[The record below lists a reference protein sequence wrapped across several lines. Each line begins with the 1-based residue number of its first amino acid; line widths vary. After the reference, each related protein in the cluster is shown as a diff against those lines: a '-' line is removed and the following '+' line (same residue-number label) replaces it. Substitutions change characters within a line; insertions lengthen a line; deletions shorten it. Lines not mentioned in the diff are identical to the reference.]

1 MKKYTVIPW
10 SMNVFI
16 KIGGREREIHQ
27 FDSLASA
34 PFKKVTDFRSDIL
47 KGKPRIYNSLFK
59 QWKRRGEGRERER
72 EKEEWKS
79 VAKRA
84 SAGVTI
90 FSTASA
96 ERIRDWERQTR
107 ENRILSP
114 ITLRYNVCGQKCLDS
129 IVSALFIRIYMH
141 RDLKKK
147 EDPFSSSP
155 PPPAWCSSW
164 LMNKGSANRI
174 KGSTRSTP

>member
-1 MKKYTVIPW
+1 MHRHTVIHECF
-10 SMNVFI
+10 N
-16 KIGGREREIHQ
+16 KIGEEGEIHQ
-27 FDSLASA
+27 FDSLANA
-34 PFKKVTDFRSDIL
+34 PVKKVTDFRSGIL

-59 QWKRRGEGRERER
+59 QWKKKERRRERER

-114 ITLRYNVCGQKCLDS
+114 IILRYNVCGQKCLDS
-129 IVSALFIRIYMH
+129 IVPALFILQNIYMR

-147 EDPFSSSP
+147 KRLPSLCFFHAPSLP
-155 PPPAWCSSW
+155 RARVGWW
-164 LMNKGSANRI
+164 I
-174 KGSTRSTP
+174 KDQQTG